1 LWLTYLAQVS
11 IRDHHLAHRRGIQ
24 KQTVKGYAENLR
36 HIVGP
41 ADFIS
46 THIVVLSQAPESI
59 TPIGYDSLLLFG
71 FAIPCFQKNLVK
83 SHHAHAVLL
92 RLKTLTLA
100 PGTIVMI
107 HSGAKDS

>member
-1 LWLTYLAQVS
+1 LRLTDLAQVS
-11 IRDHHLAHRRGIQ
+11 IRDYNLAHRRGIQ
-24 KQTVKGYAENLR
+24 KQTVKGYVENLR
-36 HIVGP
+36 QIVGP

-59 TPIGYDSLLLFG
+59 TPIGYDSLLLFD
-71 FAIPCFQKNLVK
+71 FAIPCFQKILGK

-107 HSGAKDS
+107 NSGAKDS